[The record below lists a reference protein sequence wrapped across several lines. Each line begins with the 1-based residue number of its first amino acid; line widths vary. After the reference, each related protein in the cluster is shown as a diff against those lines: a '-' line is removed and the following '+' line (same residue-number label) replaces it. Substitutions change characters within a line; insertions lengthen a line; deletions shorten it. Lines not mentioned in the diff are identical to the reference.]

1 MQKILVTGGCGFIGS
16 HTVVDLKDLGYSPLS
31 IDNFSNAN
39 RAVKPILKAM
49 TEGTFANADVDLAG
63 DYEVL
68 NKLPFLNEVDAII
81 HFAAYKA
88 VGESVEQP
96 LMYFHNNM
104 NSLLNVLRL
113 AEEFDIKNIIFSS
126 SCSVYGNTASLPV
139 NEEVAREEAESP
151 YARTKQMGEDV
162 LMDYAKANP
171 DIRIIA
177 LRYFNPCGAHPSAL
191 IGEASLNPPNNL
203 VPVIMEVGAGKR
215 EKITIFGDDYPTRD
229 GTCIRDYIHV
239 MDLARAHT
247 LAVQYLLEGKQEEAF
262 DIINLGSGEGYSVT
276 EMVNAFEATTGQN
289 LNYEYGPRRAG
300 DVIQIY
306 CDYTKAKAT
315 LGWEPK
321 YGVESIMRDAWA
333 WEQKRTY

>member
-39 RAVKPILKAM
+39 KAVEPILREM
-49 TEGTFANADVDLAG
+49 TEGSFENAALDLAG
-63 DYEVL
+63 DYEL
-68 NKLPFLNEVDAII
+68 LRKIPFLKEVDAII

-88 VGESVEQP
+88 VGESVDQP
-96 LMYFHNNM
+96 LMYYHNNM

-126 SCSVYGNTASLPV
+126 SCSVYGNTDILPV
-139 NEEVAREEAESP
+139 NETVPREEAESP

-177 LRYFNPCGAHPSAL
+177 LRYFNPCGAHPSAK
-191 IGEASLNPPNNL
+191 IGESSLNPPSNL

-247 LAVQYLLEGKQEEAF
+247 LAVKYLLEGKQEEAF
-262 DIINLGSGEGYSVT
+262 DIINLGSGKGYSVT
-276 EMVNAFEATTGQN
+276 EMVNAFEGTTKQS
-289 LNYEYGPRRAG
+289 LNHEYGPRRAG

-306 CDYTKAKAT
+306 CDYTKAKAK
-315 LGWEPK
+315 LDWEPQ
-321 YGVESIMRDAWA
+321 YGVEAIMHDAWA
-333 WEQKRTY
+333 WEQKRTF

>member
-16 HTVVDLKDLGYSPLS
+16 HTVVDLKDLGFSPLS
-31 IDNFSNAN
+31 IDNYSNAN
-39 RAVKPILKAM
+39 REVEPILKEM
-49 TEGTFANADVDLAG
+49 TKGSFENADIDLAG
-63 DYEVL
+63 DYEEL
-68 NKLPFLNEVDAII
+68 RKIPFLKEVDAII
-81 HFAAYKA
+81 HFAAFKA
-88 VGESVEQP
+88 VGESVDNP
-96 LMYFHNNM
+96 LMYYHNNM

-126 SCSVYGNTASLPV
+126 SCSVYGNTNRLPV
-139 NEEVAREEAESP
+139 NEDVPREDAESP

-162 LMDYAKANP
+162 LMDYANANP

-177 LRYFNPCGAHPSAL
+177 LRYFNPCGAHPSAK
-191 IGEASLNPPNNL
+191 IGESSLNPPSNL

-247 LAVQYLLEGKQEEAF
+247 LAVKYLLEGLQDQAF
-262 DIINLGSGEGYSVT
+262 DIINLGAGEGYSVT
-276 EMVNAFEATTGQN
+276 EMVNAFESTTN
-289 LNYEYGPRRAG
+289 TKLKHEYGPRRAG

-306 CDYTKAKAT
+306 CDYTKAKSI

-321 YGVESIMRDAWA
+321 YGVEAIMRDAWA
-333 WEQKRTY
+333 WEQKRTF

>member
-16 HTVVDLKDLGYSPLS
+16 HTVVDLKDLGFSPLS
-31 IDNFSNAN
+31 IDNYSNAN
-39 RAVKPILKAM
+39 RAVEPILKEM
-49 TEGTFANADVDLAG
+49 TKGSFENADIDLAG
-63 DYEVL
+63 DYEEL
-68 NKLPFLNEVDAII
+68 EKIPFLKEVDAII

-96 LMYFHNNM
+96 LMYYHNNI

-126 SCSVYGNTASLPV
+126 SCSVYGNTDQLPV
-139 NEEVAREEAESP
+139 NENVPREEAESP

-177 LRYFNPCGAHPSAL
+177 LRYFNPCGAHPSAK
-191 IGEASLNPPNNL
+191 IGESSLNPPSNL

-247 LAVQYLLEGKQEEAF
+247 LAVKYLLDGKQDDAF

-276 EMVNAFEATTGQN
+276 EMVNAFESTTN
-289 LNYEYGPRRAG
+289 TKLNHEYGPRRAG

-306 CDYTKAKAT
+306 CDYTKAKSM

-321 YGVESIMRDAWA
+321 YGVEAIMRDAWA
-333 WEQKRTY
+333 WEQKRTF